1 MSGGT
6 THDQRTDEQLL
17 RAHIH
22 GDPTAFTILITRH
35 QSYLWTVANRTT
47 GNPDDAADALQE
59 ALLSA
64 HRTAH
69 TFRADAKVTSWLHR
83 IVVNAAL
90 DRLRRNAS
98 RRTLPLPEFDTL
110 ALSDDAD
117 EFGRVDL
124 AVSIDQALDELPPD
138 QRAAVVAIDLEATR
152 SPRRPNVSEF
162 RTAPSSHGAPGDGSN
177 SPTCSAISRPVTR
190 ESDLARILDQTEPI
204 TPSRASKRSD
214 AHVTTGDTDMMTA
227 SPDALTGRAARGGE
241 W

>member
-138 QRAAVVAIDLEATR
+138 QRAAVVAIDLEGYTVAEAAER
-152 SPRRPNVSEF
+152 LGVP
-162 RTAPSSHGAPGDGSN
+162 HGTIKSR
-177 SPTCSAISRPVTR
+177 CSRGRVK
-190 ESDLARILDQTEPI
+190 LANLLRHLQ
-204 TPSRASKRSD
+204 
-214 AHVTTGDTDMMTA
+214 TGD
-227 SPDALTGRAARGGE
+227 P
-241 W
+241 